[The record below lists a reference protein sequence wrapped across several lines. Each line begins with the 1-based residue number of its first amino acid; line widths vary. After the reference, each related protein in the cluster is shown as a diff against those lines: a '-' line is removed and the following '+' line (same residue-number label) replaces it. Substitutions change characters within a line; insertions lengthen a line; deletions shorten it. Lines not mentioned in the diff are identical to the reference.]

1 MFTKFIKKF
10 GYTLGCLLAILTFTG
25 LSVVSWLLTCG
36 LVYLI
41 MLCFALE
48 FSWWIATGVWLVL
61 LLFNLGS
68 SK

>member
-25 LSVVSWLLTCG
+25 LSVVSWLITCG

-41 MLCFALE
+41 MLCFTLE